1 MLVVEDLKV
10 SYGLTEV
17 LRGVSL
23 VVPEGGI
30 VALLGGNGSGKST
43 ALNTI
48 SGFLK
53 PRAGTI
59 TFAGHRIDGLSTDRI
74 VRAGVVQV
82 PQGREV
88 FAGLTVAENLELG
101 AIVRRDGAAVRADT
115 EQVYGRFPRLRERR
129 NQRAGTLSGGE
140 QQMLAI
146 ARALMARPRM
156 MLMDEPS
163 AGLAPVMVQDICRII
178 AELHGEGMT
187 ILLVEQNVGVALA
200 LATVAHIL
208 RDGVVAVTGE
218 ARALV
223 DNPDV
228 VKSYLGG

>member
-1 MLVVEDLKV
+1 VLAVDDLKV

-23 VVPEGGI
+23 IVPEGGI

-43 ALNTI
+43 TINAI

-53 PRAGTI
+53 PRGGRI
-59 TFAGHRIDGLSTDRI
+59 TFGGQRIDGLPTDRI

-163 AGLAPVMVQDICRII
+163 AGLAPVVVEDISRII
-178 AELHGEGMT
+178 AELHAEGMT

-200 LATVAHIL
+200 LATTAHIL
-208 RDGVVAVTGE
+208 RDGVVAVSGE